1 MPVAEDKVVNSDCE
15 HNYIDKYDP
24 VMNEHQY
31 RVKLNDR
38 SLNFIQD
45 VLESNNEGFHFQA
58 SSFDTT
64 YTIALDG
71 RLKQNFECEKR
82 ITLQNCFCYQH
93 QQHYIRVFFDKIR

>member
-1 MPVAEDKVVNSDCE
+1 MPVAEDKFQ
-15 HNYIDKYDP
+15 DK
-24 VMNEHQY
+24 NEHQY

-38 SLNFIQD
+38 SLDFIQD
-45 VLESNNEGFHFQA
+45 VLESNNNEGFHFQA
-58 SSFDTT
+58 ASFDTT

-71 RLKQNFECEKR
+71 RLKQNFECGKR